1 MVLGSCGGGLASDC
15 FDLSL
20 PCRFLSEIYGGL
32 MLICSGYFVFLQWV
46 IGGSGDGLGGD
57 L

>member
-1 MVLGSCGGGLASDC
+1 LGSCGGGLASDC